1 MNNHLNRIYHFKGNP
16 HEIGFTAGRMLGAKL
31 EQTLSH
37 YIDSREH
44 ASDMNKL
51 CQGALPW
58 LRRLPK
64 RFQDEFE
71 GMAEG
76 AKLPLQSL
84 AEWAYIEECES
95 NRCSGAVGLFGNRA
109 WVARNNDTYVP
120 ELWGYVTI
128 REVDGRI
135 PTINFSMEGTFS
147 LRRVLIEKNCGCTIT
162 SYLFGTNPRQ
172 VNRMSPPMYF

>member
-1 MNNHLNRIYHFKGNP
+1 MIGLLGLHVVVRTPAPQLEAVGRKRRGIYSMNNHLNRIYHFKGNP

-37 YIDSREH
+37 YIASREH

-51 CQGALPW
+51 HQGALPW
-58 LRRLPK
+58 LRSLPK

-84 AEWAYIEECES
+84 AE
-95 NRCSGAVGLFGNRA
+95 
-109 WVARNNDTYVP
+109 
-120 ELWGYVTI
+120 
-128 REVDGRI
+128 
-135 PTINFSMEGTFS
+135 
-147 LRRVLIEKNCGCTIT
+147 
-162 SYLFGTNPRQ
+162 
-172 VNRMSPPMYF
+172 